1 MDSLLDKIGPFLGD
15 YYVIFMIISG
25 ILLLALIG
33 FVVTGKKKKTEGVQ
47 TADPMTQQPSAS
59 NAEMPSAPMGGEM
72 PAEMSQAPEMNTA
85 AVTPEATQ
93 PTLADVATPV
103 EPVTPAPGASVE
115 AMSTPDTTSVV
126 EPNTVPM
133 EPIAPANSDEPTLI
147 IEDKSAVPQEA
158 ATLFETP
165 NATPEAQAP
174 VEPIAAP
181 EVAQPMSTDAPAPAV
196 ESTSS
201 ESVEPVTS
209 VPSVPTEPVAPS
221 APAEMAPEPAASA
234 PDVQPEA
241 PTTSIF
247 ENQ

>member
-1 MDSLLDKIGPFLGD
+1 MDSLLDFLAN
-15 YYVIFMIISG
+15 YYVIFIVVSG

-33 FVVTGKKKKTEGVQ
+33 FIVTGRKKKKEGVQ
-47 TADPMTQQPSAS
+47 TADPMAQQPSAP

-72 PAEMSQAPEMNTA
+72 PAEMAPAPEMNTA

-93 PTLADVATPV
+93 PTLADVASPV
-103 EPVTPAPGASVE
+103 EPVTPAPSASVE
-115 AMSTPDTTSVV
+115 AMATPDTTSVV

-133 EPIAPANSDEPTLI
+133 EPIVPANSDEPTLI

-174 VEPIAAP
+174 VEPTAAP
-181 EVAQPMSTDAPAPAV
+181 EVAQPMSTDAPVPAV

-201 ESVEPVTS
+201 ESVESVTS
-209 VPSVPTEPVAPS
+209 VPSAPTEPVAPS

-234 PDVQPEA
+234 PDVQPET